1 MAILEWYLES
11 EYIQKMKKKRYIVE
25 KIDKIE
31 KEKRLGYKV
40 LIIYIWIFM
49 KHAMHVYYEVFFHV
63 RLDIV
68 WIDF

>member
-49 KHAMHVYYEVFFHV
+49 RHAMHVYYKVFFHV